1 MWLLGISLNPATA
14 IIANVGIGAGVDY
27 AIHYFSRF
35 KRIYLLSQNYR
46 QSLIDAFAESYRSI
60 LSNAVSVA
68 VGFLVLMFSQYTI
81 IQNFGMIVSIT
92 MITSSLGALT
102 VLPMLLS
109 IFKVKV
115 RK

>member
-1 MWLLGISLNPATA
+1 M
-14 IIANVGIGAGVDY
+14 
-27 AIHYFSRF
+27 
-35 KRIYLLSQNYR
+35 LSQNYR